1 MFGRFGG
8 GGNFVAQ
15 YRCYPV
21 SFIDRVRAP
30 ACPSARDAFNQY
42 ATRRPNA
49 ASGADPR
56 ALRQSRTP
64 PPPQPQLENGDKGA
78 PRPPR
83 SEPRVSESLR
93 EDSPRPLRGH
103 RAISPRS
110 EPSAVPRAFLS
121 LSPFDAAATRVF
133 VIVFVE

>member
-93 EDSPRPLRGH
+93 EDSPRPGA
-103 RAISPRS
+103 AIA
-110 EPSAVPRAFLS
+110 PSRRDLS
-121 LSPFDAAATRVF
+121 LRRCRALFFRFRLSTPRRRVCSLSF
-133 VIVFVE
+133 SWS

>member
-42 ATRRPNA
+42 ATRRPNP
-49 ASGADPR
+49 PR
-56 ALRQSRTP
+56 ALTLAPSA
-64 PPPQPQLENGDKGA
+64 NHA
-78 PRPPR
+78 PRLPR
-83 SEPRVSESLR
+83 SRNSRMAIKVRLDPREANPAFPRVFAKTR
-93 EDSPRPLRGH
+93 RARARPSRHL
-103 RAISPRS
+103 AEI
-110 EPSAVPRAFLS
+110 
-121 LSPFDAAATRVF
+121 
-133 VIVFVE
+133 